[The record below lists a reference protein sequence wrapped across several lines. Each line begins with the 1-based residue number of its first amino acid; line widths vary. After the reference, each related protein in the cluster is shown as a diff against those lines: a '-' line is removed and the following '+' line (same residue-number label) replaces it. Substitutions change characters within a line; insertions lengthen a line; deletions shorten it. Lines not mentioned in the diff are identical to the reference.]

1 MSGIV
6 NDQAKPEDSED
17 IVADVAIEQG
27 EDAKEK
33 KKKKKKKKKKI
44 RPAQRMKARS
54 NLKTLK
60 TSRAATLYVLLL
72 PLQMVIKSQQRMLKC
87 LVDLHFM

>member
-1 MSGIV
+1 
-6 NDQAKPEDSED
+6 
-17 IVADVAIEQG
+17 
-27 EDAKEK
+27 
-33 KKKKKKKKKKI
+33 
-44 RPAQRMKARS
+44 MKARS

-87 LVDLHFM
+87 LSGPAFHVKTLLLCVAPPAVSWAYQLSLVCFAHNSASRTIGPHTNNFTKCISNP